1 MLIILITSV
10 ELGTYFKGHNVCK
23 EIWNPKLGEELVR
36 IEPNNYVDKF
46 AVSTEKDI
54 NLFGHMTKVVMG
66 KFAKTIL
73 FSSKWQLLELF
84 AKLSDINIRFNIVT
98 QIVAFEILVL
108 LKYKIM
114 TVKMCIP

>member
-10 ELGTYFKGHNVCK
+10 ELGTYFKDHNVCK

-46 AVSTEKDI
+46 AVSTEKYI

-66 KFAKTIL
+66 KFAKAIL

-108 LKYKIM
+108 LKYKIKI
-114 TVKMCIP
+114 VKMCIP

>member
-10 ELGTYFKGHNVCK
+10 ELGTYFKDHNVCK
-23 EIWNPKLGEELVR
+23 EIWNPKLGEELMR
-36 IEPNNYVDKF
+36 IELNNYVDKF
-46 AVSTEKDI
+46 AV
-54 NLFGHMTKVVMG
+54 GHMTKVVMG
-66 KFAKTIL
+66 KFAKAIL